1 MNNKFIGT
9 MVLVF
14 LIVTG
19 ICYGLSVKVP
29 AFDFMTLLGANVMM
43 LLLIVITYFITRKT
57 LQDRPEA
64 FVRGVFSGTMIKMF
78 AVLAVVLVYVMMNKG
93 HLYKPLVFA
102 FFGMYVI
109 YTGVETILMS
119 KMAKGKK

>member
-9 MVLVF
+9 MMLVF
-14 LIVTG
+14 LIVAA
-19 ICYGLSVKVP
+19 ICYGLSVKIP
-29 AFDFMTLLGANVMM
+29 AFDFATLLGANVMM
-43 LLLIVITYFITRKT
+43 FLLIIITYFMTRKT

-78 AVLAVVLVYVMMNKG
+78 AVLAVVLIYVFMNKG
-93 HLYKPLVFA
+93 HLYKPLVFV

-109 YTGVETILMS
+109 YTGAETILMS
-119 KMAKGKK
+119 KMAKGAK